1 MAKTELSA
9 EAMDGIVE
17 KMEAGLRR
25 VEDCQG
31 SVVKLRNAEV
41 ELLQVYEAARNFMM
55 DLLSDNSG
63 EREALQ
69 SIFGGDCDR
78 IARIHECL
86 ENGKFSE
93 MYVDDPRISGC
104 KGACESVEKV
114 LQDLGLGWAL
124 RQALDK
130 EKQAAA
136 KRRSILED
144 GAAEAAR
151 KAALEAAEATKVEA
165 VEVTKVEVVEA
176 KPAPK
181 PPVKLRDNATEM
193 LMANA
198 DEELIARI
206 LNCVDAAELVEL
218 EPNKKESLAN
228 WMIWMVHRAHLND
241 PTLVKFDFTNLQ
253 MPPGHEEPRISPKL
267 CKAMETNTHIQQ
279 LLLPNTKLSAREGAI
294 LAASLCSN
302 QSVRVMNLDSNFLAQ
317 DELEAIANA
326 AGTSKTLEELRINN
340 QHGVAPG
347 RALYEALANA
357 VKANTMIVK
366 LGLTINDPHFRGQID
381 SQIMRNADLA
391 RKRRLEARK
400 AAEAAAKPAAGEAAK
415 AGYPG

>member
-1 MAKTELSA
+1 MAKVDLSA
-9 EAMDGIVE
+9 EAMDAILE
-17 KMEAGLRR
+17 KMEAGLTR
-25 VEDCQG
+25 VEASQH

-41 ELLQVYEAARNFMM
+41 ELLQDYEAARDFMM
-55 DLLSDNSG
+55 TMLSNPTG
-63 EREALQ
+63 EREVLQ
-69 SIFGGDCDR
+69 SVFGGDCDR
-78 IARIHECL
+78 IARISVNL
-86 ENGKFSE
+86 ESAKFSE
-93 MYVDDPRISGC
+93 MYRSDPRIPGC
-104 KGACESVEKV
+104 KNACESVEKV

-124 RQALDK
+124 RQALEK
-130 EKQAAA
+130 EKEAAA
-136 KRRSILED
+136 KRRSILES
-144 GAAEAAR
+144 GEMEAAR

-165 VEVTKVEVVEA
+165 AEVTKVEVVEPA
-176 KPAPK
+176 PKPEPK

-193 LMANA
+193 LMATA
-198 DEELIARI
+198 DETLIDRI

-218 EPNKKESLAN
+218 EPDKKESLAN

-267 CKAMETNTHIQQ
+267 CKAMETNSHIQQ

-294 LAASLCSN
+294 LATSLCSN
-302 QSVRVMNLDSNFLAQ
+302 QTVRVMNLDSNFLAQ
-317 DELEAIANA
+317 DELESIANA

-340 QHGVAPG
+340 QHGVSPG
-347 RALYEALANA
+347 RQLYEALANA

-366 LGLTINDPHFRGQID
+366 LGLTVNDPHFRGQID

-400 AAEAAAKPAAGEAAK
+400 AAEAAAAKPS
-415 AGYPG
+415 